1 MKRFRHARAKWVAG
15 IALAPGWIA
24 PPKPIGRALVAP
36 RVTDCPTHLLERL
49 VQQRVTMTLKDSRHL
64 SGKLLGVDEHMNLV
78 LDDADETTAE
88 LTRHLG
94 RVVLRGSNVVSLHAP
109 KGAGPSS

>member
-1 MKRFRHARAKWVAG
+1 MPDG
-15 IALAPGWIA
+15 
-24 PPKPIGRALVAP
+24 
-36 RVTDCPTHLLERL
+36 PTHLLERL
-49 VQQRVTMTLKDSRHL
+49 VQHRVTLTLKDSRQL

-94 RVVLRGSNVVSLHAP
+94 RVVLRGSNVVSLNAP
-109 KGAGPSS
+109 AGGGSSS